1 MQETLDSLEKTRQ
14 GSPAHPASRRIGAG
28 ILKGCAAVAIITIL
42 YFVSRLPDPGEGFL
56 EQNRRFQFDTIPLRA
71 PAAADVPG
79 PGVVKERVDG
89 IDYFVRNVNPSVH
102 HIRSWISAV
111 GAAVAVEDLYGEGC
125 PGDAVWVDPRVN
137 RVIITP
143 LTRPARYQPIFLDP
157 PALSPE
163 PDDPEAPGSPDT
175 IAPMGALIGD
185 FNEDGK
191 LDILVYYWGRSPV
204 IFLRNTTPWSATV
217 KSGNELFDAYEL
229 CLPPRR
235 WFTNAVTQA
244 DLTGD
249 GHMDLIIGNYFQDG
263 ATVLDEKSSKRVEMQ
278 ESMSHAFNGG
288 GDRFFL
294 WTSPR
299 LGAKNPNYFSEFP
312 INLEDANGRTLDPRE
327 AHQVLHGWT
336 LAIATANLH
345 AGDDE
350 LPDVFFANDFGRSR
364 LLLNRSTKGTLL
376 FRLIEGRR
384 DLVTPKSKVLGRA
397 SFKGMGVACGDID
410 QDGLLG
416 LFVSNIA
423 SEYALEESHLAFVSD
438 PSIGRTV
445 SERRRR
451 FRNIIEQ
458 EKYMPLRDESESRG
472 ISRGGWAWDL
482 KFGSFDNEIRN
493 ELLQARG
500 FVAGHRI
507 AAAGVGGLLKGFSIG
522 PIQNGR
528 WGVLHELA
536 TANDPLLADPRF
548 WFPCQPGD
556 DLCGHQSLGFFVPG
570 PGGRYFDL
578 GRVYHE
584 NRRSRVAMA
593 AAESVDSRSR
603 DPREKIYDPMV
614 SRGIAVADVDG
625 DGRLDFVVA
634 NQWGDSYLFRNTL
647 VPESAGGCVE
657 LRLLLPLKQGQ
668 QRTEI
673 DPERV
678 EGRPAI
684 GATAT
689 IALPQKTSGDPERIL
704 LRVVEGGNGHSG
716 KNSFDL
722 HFGLGAAFRDQVKVH
737 LKWRRPD
744 GKLDEDDVSVSCGR
758 PGDPTRLFR
767 HTLVL
772 KWP

>member
-1 MQETLDSLEKTRQ
+1 MQETLDSLKGTRP
-14 GSPAHPASRRIGAG
+14 GNPAHVASGRISAG
-28 ILKGCAAVAIITIL
+28 ISKGVAALAIITTL
-42 YFVSRLPDPGEGFL
+42 YFVSKQPAPDDEFL
-56 EQNRRFQFDTIPLRA
+56 QQSAKFKFDTIPLRA
-71 PAAADVPG
+71 PADTQVPG
-79 PGVVKERVDG
+79 PGVVKEQVDG
-89 IDYFVRNVNPSVH
+89 VDYFVRTVNPSVH

-111 GAAVAVEDLYGEGC
+111 GAAIAVEDLYGEGC
-125 PGDAVWVDPRVN
+125 PGDAVWVDPRIN
-137 RVIITP
+137 RVVITP
-143 LTRPARYQPIFLDP
+143 LTRPDRYEPMFLDP
-157 PALSPE
+157 PPLPPQS
-163 PDDPEAPGSPDT
+163 DSEAPGSPET

-204 IFLRNTTPWSATV
+204 IFLRNSTSWTATV
-217 KSGNELFDAYEL
+217 KTANELFDAHEL
-229 CLPPRR
+229 SSPPQR

-249 GHMDLIIGNYFQDG
+249 GHFDLIIGNYFQDG
-263 ATVLDEKSSKRVEMQ
+263 ATILDQNSSKRVEMQ

-294 WTSPR
+294 WTRPR
-299 LGAKNPNYFSEFP
+299 PGTKNPTYFSEVSA
-312 INLEDANGRTLDPRE
+312 NLEDANGRTLAPVE
-327 AHQVLHGWT
+327 ASQVLHGWT

-350 LPDVFFANDFGRSR
+350 LPDVFFANDFGLDR
-364 LLLNRSTKGTLL
+364 LLLNRSTKDALR

-384 DLVTPKSKVLGRA
+384 ELRTPKSKVLGRA
-397 SFKGMGVACGDID
+397 SFKGMGVTCGDIN

-445 SERRRR
+445 NERRRR
-451 FRNIIEQ
+451 FHNVIEQ
-458 EKYMPLRDESESRG
+458 EKYIPLRDESEPLG
-472 ISRGGWAWDL
+472 VSRGGWAWDL
-482 KFGSFDNEIRN
+482 KLGSFDNGIKY

-507 AAAGVGGLLKGFSIG
+507 AAAGIGGLLNGFSIG

-528 WGVLHELA
+528 WAVLHELA
-536 TANDPLLADPRF
+536 TANDPVIADPRF

-556 DLCGHQSLGFFVPG
+556 DLAGHQPLGFFVPG
-570 PGGRYFDL
+570 PGSRYFDL
-578 GRVYHE
+578 GKVYHDDH
-584 NRRSRVAMA
+584 RSRVSMA
-593 AAESVDSRSR
+593 AAESVGLRSGN
-603 DPREKIYDPMV
+603 PRKRFYDPMV
-614 SRGIAVADVDG
+614 GRGIAVADVDG
-625 DGRLDFVVA
+625 DGRLDFIVA
-634 NQWGDSYLFRNTL
+634 NQWEDSYLFRNTIAADG
-647 VPESAGGCVE
+647 AGACVE
-657 LRLLLPLKQGQ
+657 LRLLLPLKPGQ
-668 QRTEI
+668 QQTEI

-684 GATAT
+684 GATA
-689 IALPQKTSGDPERIL
+689 IVALPQKTPMDPERVL
-704 LRVVEGGNGHSG
+704 LQVVDGGNGHSG

-722 HFGLGAAFRDQVKVH
+722 HFGLGSAFTDQVNVH

-744 GKLDEDDVSVSCGR
+744 GKLDQDDVSVSCGR
-758 PGDPTRLFR
+758 PGDPARMFR